1 MADFTP
7 INSQEELNNVIGERL
22 RRERET
28 VTKEFEQKI
37 ADKDAEITKYQT
49 DLETANKSLEDANTK
64 LAGIPD
70 LENKI
75 KAYETASVKSK
86 VARETGIP
94 YELAERLTGATEEE
108 LRKDAEALKKL
119 MGTNPQQTAPLAG
132 GERGGKQ
139 TGKDAENAGWLK
151 VIQDMKGD

>member
-49 DLETANKSLEDANTK
+49 DLETVNKSLEDANTK

-86 VARETGIP
+86 VAREIGIP

-119 MGTNPQQTAPLAG
+119 MGTNQQTAPLAG
-132 GERGGKQ
+132 GERGGKP

>member
-37 ADKDAEITKYQT
+37 AEKDTEINKFKN
-49 DLETANKSLEDANTK
+49 DLETVNKSLEDANTK
-64 LAGIPD
+64 IAGIPD